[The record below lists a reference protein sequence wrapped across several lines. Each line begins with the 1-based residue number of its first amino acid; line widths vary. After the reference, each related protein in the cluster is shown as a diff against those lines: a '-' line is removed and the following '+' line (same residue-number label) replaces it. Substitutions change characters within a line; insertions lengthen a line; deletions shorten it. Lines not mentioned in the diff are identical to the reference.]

1 MESDYQ
7 VRKMQQASCSRSH
20 QRTSRHKSTAAASQ
34 QNLLLRCH
42 ELQLQVNKLKG
53 LLHQEKALSEV
64 QRNMIMG
71 LQQELKRAERNMKT
85 QTALKEWSFYKE
97 KETKKE
103 LERLIKE
110 SKQGTVTSE
119 KNGRH
124 KRRKNLHVDQGKMES
139 SAEEYGLQ
147 RKPYTCCV
155 SGKNKKALKHE
166 SSHLGED

>member
-1 MESDYQ
+1 MEVKVMESDDQ
-7 VRKMQQASCSRSH
+7 VRKMQQASSSRSH
-20 QRTSRHKSTAAASQ
+20 QRSSRHRSTAAASQ

-64 QRNMIMG
+64 QRNMIMA

-85 QTALKEWSFYKE
+85 QRALKEWSFYKE
-97 KETKKE
+97 KESKKE

-110 SKQGTVTSE
+110 SKQGTLTSE

-124 KRRKNLHVDQGKMES
+124 KRRKNLHVDHGKMES
-139 SAEEYGLQ
+139 GTEKYSLQ
-147 RKPYTCCV
+147 RKPYTSYV
-155 SGKNKKALKHE
+155 SGKNKKG
-166 SSHLGED
+166 S

>member
-1 MESDYQ
+1 MESNYQ
-7 VRKMQQASCSRSH
+7 VKKMQPASSSRSH
-20 QRTSRHKSTAAASQ
+20 QRTSKPKSAAVARDAASQ

-64 QRNMIMG
+64 QRNTIMG

-85 QTALKEWSFYKE
+85 QIALKEWCFYKE

-110 SKQGTVTSE
+110 NKQGTLTSE

-124 KRRKNLHVDQGKMES
+124 KRRKNLHVDPGKMEAG
-139 SAEEYGLQ
+139 AEKYSLQ
-147 RKPYTCCV
+147 RKPYPAYV
-155 SGKNKKALKHE
+155 SGKNKKG
-166 SSHLGED
+166 S